1 MPDQPGC
8 GCFSGDS
15 TVQTPNGTIFLRDLK
30 LSDHVLTYIPET
42 GLHFSE
48 VKPVCIISKVIVKG
62 DPSNPLTFSGLDLYF
77 HRIRDVATPYH
88 SKSHPIP
95 HKVTAFNLFCTIA
108 VILDK
113 FSSPKS
119 GMSRIHGTKPYK
131 QRTNCSTK
139 DLDP

>member
-77 HRIRDVATPYH
+77 YRIRDVATPYH
-88 SKSHPIP
+88 SKSHIRS
-95 HKVTAFNLFCTIA
+95 L
-108 VILDK
+108 
-113 FSSPKS
+113 
-119 GMSRIHGTKPYK
+119 R
-131 QRTNCSTK
+131 STFFVQS
-139 DLDP
+139 L

>member
-62 DPSNPLTFSGLDLYF
+62 DPSNPLTFSGLDLYSIVLEMWR
-77 HRIRDVATPYH
+77 HRTTVNPTQSHIRSLRSTFFV
-88 SKSHPIP
+88 KS
-95 HKVTAFNLFCTIA
+95 L
-108 VILDK
+108 
-113 FSSPKS
+113 
-119 GMSRIHGTKPYK
+119 
-131 QRTNCSTK
+131 
-139 DLDP
+139 